1 LCFTIFLEMEET
13 RFYQR
18 PGFQILLW
26 GVFSAASYGTAIYF
40 QWRGGTLN
48 PFTILGDSLALIVL
62 QILWLAF
69 FAQFVLPVQTFEERQ
84 QIFDRLLGY
93 MFGSRGPAIFIRN
106 GQAIEREGESER
118 SGPGV
123 LWLDSA
129 SAAVTHRNVS
139 FSNTFGPGVHFTN
152 SGEKIAA
159 TVSLHTQFENIGP
172 RENDQPFAE
181 QGSTPEEEY
190 KEVQRR
196 RMMTTAWTR
205 DGIEVVPN
213 ISVTFKIDANPVV
226 GDRPGS
232 HFGYVE
238 ESVSRAIINQAI
250 NPSARPNS
258 ADYNVAWNEL
268 PAYLAADLWREFM
281 SHYRLM
287 QLFEQ
292 NSILPTAIPLENPLP
307 PRQDTEAL
315 NRPIIMRDQG
325 RLGNAVTEMLHE
337 VNRWLDALARRC
349 EQDGQ
354 RPAAA
359 PALEDTTFRPGG
371 GGRPPETARRTA
383 LQVINF
389 MMRERLTNPRAPLLN
404 RDGAP
409 QPGWQN
415 SREFDLLQQ
424 RGIRVLSVNVSNLR
438 FPPKVEEQLVARWT
452 ANWLANARRER
463 ARIASLRQL
472 ASLTGQEQAIQNY
485 ANALS
490 RGMLTSDDQTATLR
504 GLLTRMRDILVR
516 SDRAHR
522 SASSELQN
530 ITEILQWLEEN

>member
-1 LCFTIFLEMEET
+1 MEET

-26 GVFSAASYGTAIYF
+26 GFFSAVSYVTAIYF

-48 PFTILGDSLALIVL
+48 LFTILGDSLVFILL

-129 SAAVTHRNVS
+129 SAVVTHTNVS
-139 FSNTFGPGVHFTN
+139 FRNTFGPGVHFTAG
-152 SGEKIAA
+152 GEKIAA
-159 TVSLHTQFENIGP
+159 TVGLHTQSQGIGP
-172 RENDQPFAE
+172 RENDRPFDA
-181 QGSTPEEEY
+181 QGNTPEEEY
-190 KEVQRR
+190 KEIQRR

-213 ISVTFKIDANPVV
+213 ISVTFKIDADPVV

-232 HFGYVE
+232 HFGYRE

-281 SHYRLM
+281 GHYRLT

-292 NSILPTAIPLENPLP
+292 NCILPTAIPLENPLP
-307 PRQDTEAL
+307 PGQDTEAL
-315 NRPIIMRDQG
+315 NRPITMRDQG

-337 VNRWLDALARRC
+337 VNHWLDALARRC

-359 PALEDTTFRPGG
+359 ANLGDTAVRPGG
-371 GGRPPETARRTA
+371 GGRPPETVLRTA

-389 MMRERLTNPRAPLLN
+389 MMRERLTNPRTPLLN
-404 RDGAP
+404 RDGTP
-409 QPGWQN
+409 QPGWQP
-415 SREFDLLQQ
+415 SREFELLQR
-424 RGIRVLSVNVSNLR
+424 RGIRVLSVSVSNLR
-438 FPPKVEEQLVARWT
+438 FPPRVEEQLVTRWT

-463 ARIASLRQL
+463 DRIASLRQL
-472 ASLTGQEQAIQNY
+472 AALTGQEQAIQNY
-485 ANALS
+485 ADALS
-490 RGMLTSDDQTATLR
+490 HGMVTTDDRKATLK
-504 GLLTRMRDILVR
+504 GLLTRMRDALVR

-522 SASSELQN
+522 NASSELQN